1 MNNHKNVEYKCPNCK
16 YTNYGIAFRPVSN
29 IHERLDAGDVY
40 TDKECPRC
48 RCLSYP
54 ITAIETADNFK
65 QQATDLLKTLT
76 ALANESLVS
85 DVPTA
90 GECQLTGLRVAMQ
103 EVGTLISGVVDSDIT
118 TVIPKLNINTSL
130 GAVFAYH
137 DILGIGR
144 FSSEFE
150 SAVENTG
157 WEIFSESGIYSEVK
171 CNLQRDID
179 SINLVKSM
187 SINLVFDWDTPK
199 LCLEFHA
206 KLDDEVIGF
215 HTSIINHVSAKNEGS
230 LIFNDDL
237 KTLMVDA
244 YSEDISKIGVESKA
258 LNEDVVSAIERIA
271 TILT

>member
-1 MNNHKNVEYKCPNCK
+1 MKNHKKDEYECPNCK

-29 IHERLDAGDVY
+29 IHARLDAGDVY
-40 TDKECPRC
+40 TDKECPSC

-54 ITAIETADNFK
+54 ITVIETADNFK
-65 QQATDLLKTLT
+65 MQATDLLTTLT

-90 GECQLTGLRVAMQ
+90 GECQLTGLRVAMR
-103 EVGTLISGVVDSDIT
+103 EVGTLISGVVDSDIN

-130 GAVFAYH
+130 GALFAYH

-150 SAVENTG
+150 SALENTG
-157 WEIFSESGIYSEVK
+157 WEIFRESGIYSEVK

-179 SINLVKSM
+179 SIKQEKSM
-187 SINLVFDWDTPK
+187 SVILVIDWDTPK
-199 LCLEFHA
+199 LCLEFNA

-215 HTSIINHVSAKNEGS
+215 HTSIINHVSANNDGA

-244 YSEDISKIGVESKA
+244 YSEDISKIGVDSKA
-258 LNEDVVSAIERIA
+258 LNDDVISALGRIA
-271 TILT
+271 TILC